1 MAKETLDAAVADNP
15 GLKPEQSSQ
24 TDGLLLEG
32 AHGWTPTMYI
42 KLVQDLGVD
51 TVLAEHLSET
61 YGDRAFE
68 VGRLASRTG
77 KRWPVVG
84 VRLHPEYPYIEA
96 EVSYTYSACICII
109 SCIILICFTFHAL
122 FSACVAYVHDV
133 TFLHLCSQH
142 RLI

>member
-96 EVSYTYSACICII
+96 EVSYSVYAFVLIHASFQYVSPFTNCFPHVSLTYM
-109 SCIILICFTFHAL
+109 T
-122 FSACVAYVHDV
+122 
-133 TFLHLCSQH
+133 
-142 RLI
+142 

>member
-96 EVSYTYSACICII
+96 EVSYIQCIHF
-109 SCIILICFTFHAL
+109 SCFDVALGMFPFYGL
-122 FSACVAYVHDV
+122 FSACVAYVYDV
-133 TFLHLCSQH
+133 IFCTCVLCTG
-142 RLI
+142 

>member
-96 EVSYTYSACICII
+96 EVSYIQCMHLSYFVVA
-109 SCIILICFTFHAL
+109 FDMFHL
-122 FSACVAYVHDV
+122 LRIVFRMC
-133 TFLHLCSQH
+133 
-142 RLI
+142 RLRT

>member
-96 EVSYTYSACICII
+96 EVSYFSQGMHF
-109 SCIILICFTFHAL
+109 SCYFMHHFDMFHL
-122 FSACVAYVHDV
+122 SRIVFRMC
-133 TFLHLCSQH
+133 
-142 RLI
+142 RLRT